1 MAQLVVPTGT
11 FSRMRDVDV
20 NRLLASRSL
29 ESTEGSPKNPNILG
43 EIVRIV
49 RIRSHGS
56 VGSTYW
62 PMYITTSSLPGSA
75 SGSTKFRGLPH
86 LLPEESVDRPVM
98 KSPSGSPNSP
108 TFRGCKTT
116 WSHGS
121 VGRPYWLMYITTS
134 ALPGSASGSTK
145 FRGLP
150 HLPSEESVDR
160 TVMKSPSGSPNS
172 PTFRGCKTIWSH
184 GSVGRAHRSHRW
196 GHRFESCCDHHA
208 PGRQKC
214 LPGFFLPYR
223 HT

>member
-1 MAQLVVPTGT
+1 MSLRHGRMAQLVVPTGT

-29 ESTEGSPKNPNILG
+29 ESTESSPKSPNILG
-43 EIVRIV
+43 EIVRKV

-56 VGSTYW
+56 VGRTYW

-75 SGSTKFRGLPH
+75 SGSTKFCGLPH
-86 LLPEESVDRPVM
+86 LPSEESVDRPVM

-121 VGRPYWLMYITTS
+121 VGR
-134 ALPGSASGSTK
+134 
-145 FRGLP
+145 
-150 HLPSEESVDR
+150 
-160 TVMKSPSGSPNS
+160 
-172 PTFRGCKTIWSH
+172 
-184 GSVGRAHRSHRW
+184 AHRSHRW

-208 PGRQKC
+208 PGKLACQV
-214 LPGFFLPYR
+214 FSYLPYR